1 MFLFRSS
8 LNFNPQNDS
17 AMSLPPLSDF
27 RSVHIIGCCGA
38 GCAPLARIL
47 LEKGFRVTGSDLL
60 DNAAAATLRRH
71 GAQIAP
77 AGHRVENLPPNND
90 GLLVVRTSAAGPE
103 NPEVAEAM
111 RRGLP
116 VLRRGEALAVVADS
130 YRRPV
135 AVSGSH
141 GKTSVSAMLAWLLR
155 ELGANPGYMIGG
167 SVTGWESAGAAG
179 DGDLFITEADESD
192 GTHALLHPHLGIVTN
207 VEDDHAWSL
216 GGFEALERN
225 FKAFADQSETLLY
238 CASEETDRLFK
249 DHPHAVRIDLA
260 NLPES
265 FMPGFGHF
273 QRLDGAIAVKA
284 AELLG
289 FDAAEAEKTLR
300 KFPGVERRLSVR
312 YNGAVTVIEDY
323 AHHPTELRESI
334 RSLRGLYPG
343 RRLVVIFQPHR
354 YARLERYFDEFTD
367 ELKKADRVFVTPV
380 FAAWTGNGKYS
391 SSDLAAAVGGTALAG
406 GWDDMGARAGVEL
419 KKGDVAAIIGAG
431 DLPKILPSLIAKAKA
446 VS

>member
-1 MFLFRSS
+1 MS
-8 LNFNPQNDS
+8 P
-17 AMSLPPLSDF
+17 SLPPLSNFD
-27 RSVHIIGCCGA
+27 SAHIIGCCGA

-47 LEKGFRVTGSDLL
+47 LEKGFRVSGSDLL
-60 DNAAAATLRRH
+60 DNAAAAALRRH

-77 AGHRVENLPPNND
+77 AGHRAGNIPAD
-90 GLLVVRTSAAGPE
+90 DDRLLVIRTSAAGPE

-116 VLRRGEALAVVADS
+116 VLRRGEALAITADS
-130 YRRPV
+130 YKRPV

-155 ELGANPGYMIGG
+155 ELGADPGYMIGG

-179 DGDLFITEADESD
+179 DGDLFVTEADESD

-225 FKAFADQSETLLY
+225 FKAFAAQSETLLY

-260 NLPES
+260 NIPEN
-265 FMPGFGHF
+265 FLPGFGHF
-273 QRLDGAIAVKA
+273 QRLDGAIAFEIA
-284 AELLG
+284 ALLG
-289 FDAAEAEKTLR
+289 FDLNEAMR
-300 KFPGVERRLSVR
+300 KLQEFPGVERRLSVR

-354 YARLERYFDEFTD
+354 YARLERYFDEFTV
-367 ELKKADRVFVTPV
+367 ELKKADLVFVTPV
-380 FAAWTGNGKYS
+380 FAAWTGSGKRS
-391 SSDLAAAVGGTALAG
+391 SEDLAAAVGGTALEG
-406 GWDDMGARAGVEL
+406 SWDDMGAQAGLEL
-419 KKGDVAAIIGAG
+419 KKGDVAAILGAG
-431 DLPKILPSLIAKAKA
+431 DLPKILPSLIAAAKA
-446 VS
+446 AI

>member
-1 MFLFRSS
+1 MPS
-8 LNFNPQNDS
+8 
-17 AMSLPPLSDF
+17 MSLPPLSDF

-47 LEKGFRVTGSDLL
+47 LEKGFRVSGSDLL

-71 GAQIAP
+71 GARIAP
-77 AGHRVENLPPNND
+77 AGHRVENLPTEDN
-90 GLLVVRTSAAGPE
+90 GLLVVRTSAAGPD

-116 VLRRGEALAVVADS
+116 VLRRGEALALTADS
-130 YRRPV
+130 YARPV

-155 ELGANPGYMIGG
+155 ELGADPGYMIGG
-167 SVTGWESAGAAG
+167 SVTGWDSAGAAG
-179 DGDLFITEADESD
+179 NGDLFITEADESD
-192 GTHALLHPHLGIVTN
+192 GTHALLHPRLGIVTN

-216 GGFEALERN
+216 GGFEVLEHN
-225 FKAFADQSETLLY
+225 FRTFAAQSETLLY
-238 CASEETDRLFK
+238 CASEETDRLFHG
-249 DHPHAVRIDLA
+249 HPHAVRLDLA
-260 NLPES
+260 DMANDFLS
-265 FMPGFGHF
+265 GFGHF

-284 AELLG
+284 AALLG
-289 FDAAEAEKTLR
+289 FDPAVAEQKLR
-300 KFPGVERRLSVR
+300 GFPGVERRLSVR
-312 YNGAVTVIEDY
+312 WNGAVTVIEDY

-334 RSLRGLYPG
+334 RSLRELYPG

-354 YARLERYFDEFTD
+354 YARLERYFDEFTA

-380 FAAWTGNGKYS
+380 FAAWTGSGKRS
-391 SSDLAAAVGGTALAG
+391 SDDLAAAAGGTALAG
-406 GWDDMGARAGVEL
+406 SWDVMGSCAGLEF

-431 DLPKILPSLIAKAKA
+431 DLPKILPSLTAAAKA

>member
-1 MFLFRSS
+1 M
-8 LNFNPQNDS
+8 NF
-17 AMSLPPLSDF
+17 PPLSSF

-47 LEKGFRVTGSDLL
+47 LEKGFRVSGSDLL

-71 GAQIAP
+71 GASIAP
-77 AGHRVENLPPNND
+77 AGHRRENLPPEND
-90 GLLVVRTSAAGPE
+90 GLLVVRTSAAGE
-103 NPEVAEAM
+103 DNPEVAEAM

-116 VLRRGEALAVVADS
+116 VLRRGEALAITADS
-130 YRRPV
+130 CTRPV

-155 ELGANPGYMIGG
+155 ELGATPGYMIGG

-179 DGDLFITEADESD
+179 DGDLFVTEADESD

-216 GGFEALERN
+216 GGFEALEHN
-225 FKAFADQSETLLY
+225 FQMFAAQSETLLY
-238 CASEETDRLFK
+238 CVSEETNRLFR
-249 DHPHAVRIDLA
+249 DHPHAIRLDLA
-260 NLPES
+260 DLPDG
-265 FMPGFGHF
+265 FLPGFGHF

-289 FDAAEAEKTLR
+289 FDPAKAEKALR
-300 KFPGVERRLSVR
+300 NFPGVERRLSVR
-312 YNGAVTVIEDY
+312 WNGAVTVIEDY

-334 RSLRGLYPG
+334 RSLRELYPG

-354 YARLERYFDEFTD
+354 YARLERYFDEFTV

-380 FAAWTGNGKYS
+380 FAAWTGNGKYTS
-391 SSDLAAAVGGTALAG
+391 DDLASAVGGTSLTG
-406 GWDDMGARAGVEL
+406 SWDEMGARVGAEL
-419 KKGDVAAIIGAG
+419 KPEDVAAIIGAG
-431 DLPKILPSLIAKAKA
+431 DLPKILPSLITAAKTI
-446 VS
+446 S

>member
-1 MFLFRSS
+1 MNLPSLSS
-8 LNFNPQNDS
+8 
-17 AMSLPPLSDF
+17 F
-27 RSVHIIGCCGA
+27 RSVHIVGCCGA

-47 LEKGFRVTGSDLL
+47 LEKGFRVSGSDLL
-60 DNAAAATLRRH
+60 DNAAAGSLRRH
-71 GAQIAP
+71 GARIMP
-77 AGHRVENLPPNND
+77 AGHRVENLPPGND
-90 GLLVVRTSAAGPE
+90 GLLVVRTSAAGPD

-116 VLRRGEALAVVADS
+116 VLRRGEALAITADS
-130 YRRPV
+130 CVRPV

-141 GKTSVSAMLAWLLR
+141 GKTSVSAMLAWVLR

-192 GTHALLHPHLGIVTN
+192 GTHALLRPHLGIVTN

-225 FKAFADQSETLLY
+225 FRTFAEQSETLLY
-238 CASEETDRLFK
+238 CASEETDRLFQ
-249 DHPHAVRIDLA
+249 DHPNAVRLELDDP
-260 NLPES
+260 PEG
-265 FMPGFGHF
+265 FLPGFGRF

-289 FDAAEAEKTLR
+289 FDPAEAEKTLR
-300 KFPGVERRLSVR
+300 GFPGVERRLSVR
-312 YNGAVTVIEDY
+312 WNGAVTVIEDY

-334 RSLRGLYPG
+334 RSLRELYPG
-343 RRLVVIFQPHR
+343 RRLVILFQPHR
-354 YARLERYFDEFTD
+354 HARLERYFDVFAA

-380 FAAWTGNGKYS
+380 FAAWTGGGKRS
-391 SSDLAAAVGGTALAG
+391 AAELAAAAGGTALAG
-406 GWDDMGARAGVEL
+406 TWDEMGAQAGAGL
-419 KKGDVAAIIGAG
+419 KSGDVTAIIGAG
-431 DLPKILPSLIAKAKA
+431 DLPKILPSLIAAAKA

>member
-1 MFLFRSS
+1 M
-8 LNFNPQNDS
+8 D
-17 AMSLPPLSDF
+17 LPPLSSF
-27 RSVHIIGCCGA
+27 RSVHVIGCCGA

-47 LEKGFRVTGSDLL
+47 LEKGFRVSGSDLL
-60 DNAAAATLRRH
+60 DNAASESLRRH
-71 GAQIAP
+71 GARIAP
-77 AGHRVENLPPNND
+77 AGHRVENLPPEND
-90 GLLVVRTSAAGPE
+90 GLLVVRTSAAGPD
-103 NPEVAEAM
+103 NPEIAEAI

-116 VLRRGEALAVVADS
+116 VLRRGEALAITADS
-130 YRRPV
+130 CARPV

-155 ELGANPGYMIGG
+155 ELGAEPGYMIGG

-179 DGDLFITEADESD
+179 NGDLFVTEADESD

-216 GGFEALERN
+216 GGFEALEQN
-225 FKAFADQSETLLY
+225 FRTFAAQSHTLLH

-249 DHPHAVRIDLA
+249 DHPHAIRLELDG
-260 NLPES
+260 LPDG
-265 FMPGFGHF
+265 FLPGFGHF

-284 AELLG
+284 AALLG
-289 FDAAEAEKTLR
+289 FDPIEAGRVLR
-300 KFPGVERRLSVR
+300 GFPGVERRLSLR
-312 YNGAVTVIEDY
+312 KGGAVTVIEDY

-334 RSLRGLYPG
+334 RSLRELYPG

-354 YARLERYFDEFTD
+354 YARLERYFDEFAV
-367 ELKKADRVFVTPV
+367 ELRKADRVLVTPV
-380 FAAWTGNGKYS
+380 FAAWTGGGKRS
-391 SSDLAAAVGGTALAG
+391 SEDLAEAAGGAALAG
-406 GWDDMGARAGVEL
+406 TWDEMGAQAGLEL

-431 DLPKILPSLIAKAKA
+431 DLPKILPSLIAAAEA

>member
-1 MFLFRSS
+1 
-8 LNFNPQNDS
+8 
-17 AMSLPPLSDF
+17 MSFPPLSDF

-38 GCAPLARIL
+38 GCAPLARIF
-47 LEKGFRVTGSDLL
+47 LEKGFRVSGSDLL

-71 GAQIAP
+71 GANIAP
-77 AGHRVENLPPNND
+77 AGHRIENLSAEGD

-103 NPEVAEAM
+103 NPEVAEAL

-155 ELGANPGYMIGG
+155 ELGANPGCMIGG
-167 SVTGWESAGAAG
+167 AVTGWESAGAAG

-216 GGFEALERN
+216 GGFEALEHN
-225 FKAFADQSETLLY
+225 FKAFAEQSETLLY
-238 CASEETDRLFK
+238 CAAEETDRLFK
-249 DHPHAVRIDLA
+249 GHPHAVRLELA
-260 NLPES
+260 D
-265 FMPGFGHF
+265 MPDDFLRGFGHF
-273 QRLDGAIAVKA
+273 QRLDGMIAVKA
-284 AELLG
+284 AALLG
-289 FDAAEAEKTLR
+289 FDENEAEKKLR
-300 KFPGVERRLSVR
+300 GFPGVERRLSVR
-312 YNGAVTVIEDY
+312 FNGVVTVIEDY

-334 RSLRGLYPG
+334 RSLRELYPG

-354 YARLERYFDEFTD
+354 YARLERYFDEFTV

-380 FAAWTGNGKYS
+380 FAAWTGSGKRS
-391 SSDLAAAVGGTALAG
+391 AEDLATAVGGVALTG
-406 GWDDMGARAGVEL
+406 SWDDMGARAGLEL
-419 KKGDVAAIIGAG
+419 RKGDVAAIIGAG
-431 DLPKILPSLIAKAKA
+431 DLPNILPSLTAAAKA

>member
-1 MFLFRSS
+1 MT
-8 LNFNPQNDS
+8 
-17 AMSLPPLSDF
+17 LPPLSSF
-27 RSVHIIGCCGA
+27 QSVHIIGCCGA

-47 LEKGFRVTGSDLL
+47 LEKGFRVSGSDLL
-60 DNAAAATLRRH
+60 DNAAAAMLRRH

-77 AGHRVENLPPNND
+77 AGHRIENLPPESN
-90 GLLVVRTSAAGPE
+90 GLLVVRTSAAGPD

-116 VLRRGEALAVVADS
+116 VLRRGEALAITADS
-130 YRRPV
+130 CARPV

-155 ELGANPGYMIGG
+155 ELGANPGCMIGG
-167 SVTGWESAGAAG
+167 TVTGWESAGAAG

-216 GGFEALERN
+216 GGFDVLEHN
-225 FKAFADQSETLLY
+225 FRTFAEQSETLLY
-238 CASEETDRLFK
+238 CASEETDRLFQA
-249 DHPHAVRIDLA
+249 HPHAVRLDLA
-260 NLPES
+260 DLPGT
-265 FMPGFGHF
+265 FLPGFGHF
-273 QRLDGAIAVKA
+273 QRLDGMIAVKA
-284 AELLG
+284 AGLLG
-289 FDAAEAEKTLR
+289 FDPAEAEKALR
-300 KFPGVERRLSVR
+300 NFPGVERRLSVR
-312 YNGAVTVIEDY
+312 WNGAATVIEDY

-334 RSLRGLYPG
+334 RSLHDLYPG

-354 YARLERYFDEFTD
+354 YARLERYFDEFTV

-380 FAAWTGNGKYS
+380 FAAWTGGGKRS
-391 SSDLAAAVGGTALAG
+391 SEELAEAVGGTALTGSWDEMGSQAG
-406 GWDDMGARAGVEL
+406 LEL

-431 DLPKILPSLIAKAKA
+431 DLPKILPSLTAAAKT

>member
-1 MFLFRSS
+1 M
-8 LNFNPQNDS
+8 N
-17 AMSLPPLSDF
+17 PLSLSSF
-27 RSVHIIGCCGA
+27 RSVHVVGCCGA

-60 DNAAAATLRRH
+60 DNAAAESLRGH
-71 GAQIAP
+71 GARIAP
-77 AGHRVENLPPNND
+77 AGHRVENLPPEND
-90 GLLVVRTSAAGPE
+90 GLLVVRTSAAGPD

-130 YRRPV
+130 YSRPA

-155 ELGANPGYMIGG
+155 ALGADPGYMIGG

-179 DGDLFITEADESD
+179 NGDLFITEADESD

-225 FKAFADQSETLLY
+225 FRTFAAQSETLLF
-238 CASEETDRLFK
+238 CASEETDRLFR
-249 DHPHAVRIDLA
+249 DHPRAIRLDLA
-260 NLPES
+260 ALPDG
-265 FMPGFGHF
+265 FLPGFGHF
-273 QRLDGAIAVKA
+273 QRLDGMIAVKA

-289 FDAAEAEKTLR
+289 FDPAEAEKTLR
-300 KFPGVERRLSVR
+300 GFPGVERRLSVR
-312 YNGAVTVIEDY
+312 RNGSVTVIEDY

-334 RSLRGLYPG
+334 RSLRELYPG

-354 YARLERYFDEFTD
+354 YARLERYFDEFAA

-380 FAAWTGNGKYS
+380 FAAWTGSGKYTS
-391 SSDLAAAVGGTALAG
+391 EDLAAAAGGIALAG
-406 GWDDMGARAGVEL
+406 SWPEMGARAGLEL
-419 KKGDVAAIIGAG
+419 KPGDVAAIVGAG
-431 DLPKILPSLIAKAKA
+431 DLPKILPSLIAAAEA
-446 VS
+446 VG

>member
-1 MFLFRSS
+1 ML
-8 LNFNPQNDS
+8 
-17 AMSLPPLSDF
+17 MSFPPLSSF
-27 RSVHIIGCCGA
+27 RSVHVIGCCGA

-47 LEKGFRVTGSDLL
+47 LEKGFRVSGSDLL

-71 GAQIAP
+71 GAHIAP
-77 AGHRVENLPPNND
+77 AGHRAENLPPGND

-103 NPEVAEAM
+103 NPEVAEAI

-116 VLRRGEALAVVADS
+116 VLRRGEALAITADS
-130 YRRPV
+130 CTRPV

-179 DGDLFITEADESD
+179 DGDMFVTEADESD

-225 FKAFADQSETLLY
+225 FQAFAAQSETLLY

-249 DHPHAVRIDLA
+249 DHPHAVRFDLA
-260 NLPES
+260 GLPED
-265 FMPGFGHF
+265 FLPGFGHF
-273 QRLDGAIAVKA
+273 QRMDGAIAVKA

-289 FDAAEAEKTLR
+289 FDPAKAEVTLR
-300 KFPGVERRLSVR
+300 GFPGVERRLSVR
-312 YNGAVTVIEDY
+312 WNGAVTVIEDY

-334 RSLRGLYPG
+334 RSLCGLYPG
-343 RRLVVIFQPHR
+343 RRLIVIFQPHR
-354 YARLERYFDEFTD
+354 YARLERYFDEFAA

-380 FAAWTGNGKYS
+380 FAAWTGGGKRS
-391 SSDLAAAVGGTALAG
+391 SEDLAAAAGGIALAG
-406 GWDDMGARAGVEL
+406 SWDGMGARVGIEL
-419 KKGDVAAIIGAG
+419 KSGDVAAIIGAG
-431 DLPKILPSLIAKAKA
+431 DLPKILPSLIAAAKE

>member
-1 MFLFRSS
+1 MK
-8 LNFNPQNDS
+8 
-17 AMSLPPLSDF
+17 LPPLSSF
-27 RSVHIIGCCGA
+27 HSVHVIGCCGA

-60 DNAAAATLRRH
+60 DNAAAATLRKH

-77 AGHRVENLPPNND
+77 AGHRIENLPPEKD
-90 GLLVVRTSAAGPE
+90 GLLVVRTSAAGPD

-130 YRRPV
+130 YKRSV

-155 ELGANPGYMIGG
+155 ELGANPGFMIGG

-179 DGDLFITEADESD
+179 DGDLFVTEADESD

-216 GGFEALERN
+216 GGFEALEHN
-225 FKAFADQSETLLY
+225 FQTFVDQSETLLY

-249 DHPHAVRIDLA
+249 GHPHAVRLELADLSDDF
-260 NLPES
+260 L
-265 FMPGFGHF
+265 PGFGHF
-273 QRLDGAIAVKA
+273 QRLDGMIAVKA
-284 AELLG
+284 ATLLG
-289 FDAAEAEKTLR
+289 FDPEKAEKTLR
-300 KFPGVERRLSVR
+300 NFPGVERRLSVR
-312 YNGAVTVIEDY
+312 FNGTATVIEDY

-334 RSLRGLYPG
+334 RSLRELYLG
-343 RRLVVIFQPHR
+343 RPLVVIFQPHR
-354 YARLERYFDEFTD
+354 YARLERYFDEFAA

-380 FAAWTGNGKYS
+380 FAAWTGSGKYTS
-391 SSDLAAAVGGTALAG
+391 DDLAAAVGGIALAG
-406 GWDDMGARAGVEL
+406 SWDEIGTQVGAEL
-419 KKGDVAAIIGAG
+419 KPGDVAAIIGAG
-431 DLPKILPSLIAKAKA
+431 DLPKILPSLIAAAKT

>member
-1 MFLFRSS
+1 MK
-8 LNFNPQNDS
+8 
-17 AMSLPPLSDF
+17 LPPLSSF
-27 RSVHIIGCCGA
+27 HSVHVIGCCGA

-60 DNAAAATLRRH
+60 DNAAAATLRKH

-77 AGHRVENLPPNND
+77 AGHRIENLPPEND
-90 GLLVVRTSAAGPE
+90 GLLVVRTSAAGPD

-130 YRRPV
+130 YSRSV

-179 DGDLFITEADESD
+179 DGDLFVTEADESD

-216 GGFEALERN
+216 GGFEALEHY
-225 FKAFADQSETLLY
+225 FKSFAEQSETLLY

-249 DHPHAVRIDLA
+249 NHPQAVRLDLA
-260 NLPES
+260 DLSED
-265 FMPGFGHF
+265 FLPGFGHF
-273 QRLDGAIAVKA
+273 QRLDGMIAVKA

-289 FDAAEAEKTLR
+289 FDAAEAEMKLR
-300 KFPGVERRLSVR
+300 SFPGVERRLSVR
-312 YNGAVTVIEDY
+312 YHGAATVIEDY

-334 RSLRGLYPG
+334 RALRELYPG

-354 YARLERYFDEFTD
+354 YARLERYFDEFTV

-380 FAAWTGNGKYS
+380 FAAWTGSGKYTS
-391 SSDLAAAVGGTALAG
+391 DDLAKAVGGTALAG
-406 GWDDMGARAGVEL
+406 SWDEIGTQVGAEL
-419 KKGDVAAIIGAG
+419 KPGDVAAIIGAG
-431 DLPKILPSLIAKAKA
+431 DLPKILPSLIAAAKA
-446 VS
+446 FN

>member
-1 MFLFRSS
+1 MAF
-8 LNFNPQNDS
+8 
-17 AMSLPPLSDF
+17 PPLSSF

-47 LEKGFRVTGSDLL
+47 LEKGFRVSGSDLL
-60 DNAAAATLRRH
+60 DNAAAASLRRH
-71 GAQIAP
+71 GASVAP
-77 AGHRVENLPPNND
+77 AGHRTENLPPEND
-90 GLLVVRTSAAGPE
+90 GLLVVRTSAAGE
-103 NPEVAEAM
+103 DNPEVAEAL

-116 VLRRGEALAVVADS
+116 VLRRGEALAITADS
-130 YRRPV
+130 CTRSV

-167 SVTGWESAGAAG
+167 AVTGWESAGAAG

-225 FKAFADQSETLLY
+225 FKAFAAQSQRLLF

-249 DHPHAVRIDLA
+249 DHPRALRLELDE
-260 NLPES
+260 LPDD
-265 FMPGFGHF
+265 FLPGFGHF
-273 QRLDGAIAVKA
+273 QRLDGAIAVTA
-284 AELLG
+284 AALLG
-289 FDAAEAEKTLR
+289 FDPVEAAKVLR
-300 KFPGVERRLSVR
+300 RFPGVERRLSVR
-312 YNGAVTVIEDY
+312 WNGAATAIEDY

-334 RSLRGLYPG
+334 RSLRELYPG
-343 RRLVVIFQPHR
+343 RRLAVIFQPHR
-354 YARLERYFDEFTD
+354 YARLERYFDEFAA

-380 FAAWTGNGKYS
+380 FAAWTGGGKRS
-391 SSDLAAAVGGTALAG
+391 AEELAAAAG
-406 GWDDMGARAGVEL
+406 GIALTGSWDEMGARVGTEL

-431 DLPKILPSLIAKAKA
+431 DLPKILPSLIAAAKT
-446 VS
+446 VC

>member
-1 MFLFRSS
+1 MNLS
-8 LNFNPQNDS
+8 
-17 AMSLPPLSDF
+17 PLSSF

-47 LEKGFRVTGSDLL
+47 LEKGFRVSGSDLL
-60 DNAAAATLRRH
+60 DNAAAESLRRH
-71 GAQIAP
+71 GARIAP
-77 AGHRVENLPPNND
+77 AGHRIENLPPEND
-90 GLLVVRTSAAGPE
+90 GLLIVRTSAAGPD
-103 NPEVAEAM
+103 NPEIAEAI
-111 RRGLP
+111 RRGLS
-116 VLRRGEALAVVADS
+116 VLRRGEALAITADS
-130 YRRPV
+130 CTRPV

-179 DGDLFITEADESD
+179 GGDLFVTEADESD

-216 GGFEALERN
+216 GGFETLEHN
-225 FKAFADQSETLLY
+225 FRTFAEQSETLLY

-249 DHPHAVRIDLA
+249 DHPHAVRLELADLPA
-260 NLPES
+260 DFL
-265 FMPGFGHF
+265 PGFGHF
-273 QRLDGAIAVKA
+273 QRLDGMIAVKA

-289 FDAAEAEKTLR
+289 FDAVEAEKKLR
-300 KFPGVERRLSVR
+300 GFPGVERRLSVR
-312 YNGAVTVIEDY
+312 FNGAVTVIEDY

-334 RSLRGLYPG
+334 RSLRELYPG

-354 YARLERYFDEFTD
+354 YARLERYFDEFAI
-367 ELKKADRVFVTPV
+367 ELRKADRVFVTPV
-380 FAAWTGNGKYS
+380 FAAWTGGGKRS
-391 SSDLAAAVGGTALAG
+391 AEDLAAEAG
-406 GWDDMGARAGVEL
+406 GVALKGSWDEMGARVGHEL
-419 KKGDVAAIIGAG
+419 KKGDVAAIVGAG
-431 DLPKILPSLIAKAKA
+431 DLPKILSSLIAAAKA

>member
-77 AGHRVENLPPNND
+77 AGHRVENLPTEND

-135 AVSGSH
+135 AVSGSAAEMSLD
-141 GKTSVSAMLAWLLR
+141 GMQAASLKLDVYSGGIVLRNAKIGSIAGTLSYGEFTLDACTTDDIELAG
-155 ELGANPGYMIGG
+155 EGTEV
-167 SVTGWESAGAAG
+167 SVTGTTVTNAAAFNGSGDTMTVKDSTFGALTINGKEDYSTDLQMNGVTVTGDVYLQAPYGTHEISNSTFGTLTCKSDSSELDLANVTVSGAVQIEQNYSDIEMENCTLNGLTAKMG
-179 DGDLFITEADESD
+179 DGDFEFKGALTGATAITIDNGDVDLAITGKEADYIY
-192 GTHALLHPHLGIVTN
+192 ALN
-207 VEDDHAWSL
+207 
-216 GGFEALERN
+216 
-225 FKAFADQSETLLY
+225 SE
-238 CASEETDRLFK
+238 
-249 DHPHAVRIDLA
+249 
-260 NLPES
+260 
-265 FMPGFGHF
+265 FGE
-273 QRLDGAIAVKA
+273 V
-284 AELLG
+284 
-289 FDAAEAEKTLR
+289 
-300 KFPGVERRLSVR
+300 
-312 YNGAVTVIEDY
+312 
-323 AHHPTELRESI
+323 
-334 RSLRGLYPG
+334 
-343 RRLVVIFQPHR
+343 LV
-354 YARLERYFDEFTD
+354 
-367 ELKKADRVFVTPV
+367 
-380 FAAWTGNGKYS
+380 NGKPYKATV
-391 SSDLAAAVGGTALAG
+391 DKGT
-406 GWDDMGARAGVEL
+406 GANTIQVDVES
-419 KKGDVAAIIGAG
+419 GDIE
-431 DLPKILPSLIAKAKA
+431 LNFL
-446 VS
+446 

>member
-1 MFLFRSS
+1 MK
-8 LNFNPQNDS
+8 
-17 AMSLPPLSDF
+17 LPPLSSLH
-27 RSVHIIGCCGA
+27 SVHVIGCCGA

-71 GAQIAP
+71 GAQIMP
-77 AGHRVENLPPNND
+77 AGHRIENLPAEND
-90 GLLVVRTSAAGPE
+90 GLLVVRTSAAGTD

-130 YRRPV
+130 YARPV

-141 GKTSVSAMLAWLLR
+141 GKTSVSAMLSWLLR
-155 ELGANPGYMIGG
+155 ELGANPGFMIGG

-179 DGDLFITEADESD
+179 DGDLFVTEADESD
-192 GTHALLHPHLGIVTN
+192 GTHALLHSRLGIVTN

-216 GGFEALERN
+216 GGFEALEHN
-225 FKAFADQSETLLY
+225 FKTFADQSETLLY

-249 DHPHAVRIDLA
+249 SHPHAIRLELA
-260 NLPES
+260 ELS
-265 FMPGFGHF
+265 GDFLPGFGHF
-273 QRLDGAIAVKA
+273 QRLDGMIAVKA

-289 FDAAEAEKTLR
+289 FDPVEAEKTLR
-300 KFPGVERRLSVR
+300 NFPGVERRLSVR
-312 YNGAVTVIEDY
+312 WNGAATVIEDY

-334 RSLRGLYPG
+334 RSLRELYPG

-354 YARLERYFDEFTD
+354 YARLERYFDEFTV

-380 FAAWTGNGKYS
+380 FAAWTGNGKYTS
-391 SSDLAAAVGGTALAG
+391 DDLAAAVGGTSLTG
-406 GWDDMGARAGVEL
+406 SWDEMGSQVGTEL
-419 KKGDVAAIIGAG
+419 NNCDVAAIIGAG
-431 DLPKILPSLIAKAKA
+431 DLPKILPSLIAAAKT
-446 VS
+446 VG

>member
-1 MFLFRSS
+1 M
-8 LNFNPQNDS
+8 D
-17 AMSLPPLSDF
+17 LPPLSSF

-47 LEKGFRVTGSDLL
+47 LEKGFRVSGSDLL

-71 GAQIAP
+71 GAHVAP
-77 AGHRVENLPPNND
+77 AGHRIENLPAEND
-90 GLLVVRTSAAGPE
+90 GLLVVRTSAAGPD
-103 NPEVAEAM
+103 NPEVAGAM

-116 VLRRGEALAVVADS
+116 VLRRGEALAVTADS
-130 YRRPV
+130 YARPV

-155 ELGANPGYMIGG
+155 ELDANPGYMIGG
-167 SVTGWESAGAAG
+167 AVTGWESAGAAG

-216 GGFEALERN
+216 GGFEVLEHN
-225 FKAFADQSETLLY
+225 FRTFAGQSVNLLY

-249 DHPHAVRIDLA
+249 DHPHAVRLELDDL
-260 NLPES
+260 PDS
-265 FMPGFGHF
+265 FLPGFGHF
-273 QRLDGAIAVKA
+273 QRLDGMIAVKA

-289 FDAAEAEKTLR
+289 FDAPEAEKALR
-300 KFPGVERRLSVR
+300 GFPGVERRLSVR
-312 YNGAVTVIEDY
+312 WNGAATVIEDY

-334 RSLRGLYPG
+334 RSLRELYPG

-354 YARLERYFDEFTD
+354 YARLERYFDEFTA

-380 FAAWTGNGKYS
+380 FAAWTGSGKYTS
-391 SSDLAAAVGGTALAG
+391 EDLAAAVGGTALTG
-406 GWDDMGARAGVEL
+406 NWDEMGARAGLEL
-419 KKGDVAAIIGAG
+419 KTGDVAAIIGAG
-431 DLPKILPSLIAKAKA
+431 DLPKILPALIKAAKA